1 MSKFRFKDY
10 IFKNLLPF
18 YYQHND
24 TYKDDQGKGILE
36 RFMEIGSTY
45 FDSLKIGDEKLIITG
60 LPDNSSGKLGLIR
73 ALYKAYGGVPSDVVE
88 FVERRIIGHF
98 PFTITPGEPLV
109 SSSTKAPT
117 TENLAYQLG
126 EESVPYKIESSYQYN
141 SLPNLENFIDLV
153 DVDRTP
159 ELFLNY
165 LWEFLGEIPYGYGV
179 IVQGKDPETAK
190 LISSTDYLGINTR
203 DLLRYAI
210 SLYRIRGTE
219 KFYDILGKFY
229 GVELVIIETKQGG
242 DPGEEETIPVHDH
255 LILATYTNDNNEESV
270 ATYGYGIE
278 EIRAPYPDG
287 TCNDCLYYLVR
298 VKASYK
304 KIMKWQEEGHTQVVK
319 DIIASIVSKYLPVHC
334 QLATYNSGEKKVI
347 IEKLEEG
354 DFNNTY
360 SPDFYTAYNDKNTQL

>member
-24 TYKDDQGKGILE
+24 TYKNAQGKGILE

-60 LPDNSSGKLGLIR
+60 LPSGSSGRLELIR
-73 ALYKAYGGVPSDVVE
+73 ALYNAYGGVMSDIIE
-88 FVERRIIGHF
+88 FVDQRIIGHF

-117 TENLAYQLG
+117 TENLEDKLR
-126 EESVPYKIESSYQYN
+126 EELVPYKIESHYSYN
-141 SLPNLENFIDLV
+141 GLPSLENLIDIV
-153 DVDRTP
+153 DVDSTP

-190 LISSTDYLGINTR
+190 LISYTDYLGINTR

-219 KFYDILGKFY
+219 EFYDILGKFY
-229 GVELVIIETKQGG
+229 GVELAVIETKQGG

-270 ATYGYGIE
+270 ATYSYGIE

-287 TCNDCLYYLVR
+287 KCNDCLYYLVR
-298 VKASYK
+298 VRAPSKN
-304 KIMKWQEEGHTQVVK
+304 ILKWQEEGHIQVVK
-319 DIIASIVSKYLPVHC
+319 DIISSIVSKYLPVHC

-347 IEKLEEG
+347 LEILDG
-354 DFNNTY
+354 DFNI
-360 SPDFYTAYNDKNTQL
+360 DFSNDFSL

>member
-24 TYKDDQGKGILE
+24 TYKDAQGKGILE
-36 RFMEIGSTY
+36 RFMEIGSAY
-45 FDSLKIGDEKLIITG
+45 FDGLKYSE
-60 LPDNSSGKLGLIR
+60 
-73 ALYKAYGGVPSDVVE
+73 DV
-88 FVERRIIGHF
+88 
-98 PFTITPGEPLV
+98 
-109 SSSTKAPT
+109 
-117 TENLAYQLG
+117 
-126 EESVPYKIESSYQYN
+126 ESSYQDPN
-141 SLPNLENFIDLV
+141 LPVLENFIDLI
-153 DVDRTP
+153 DVDKTP

-219 KFYDILGKFY
+219 RFYDILGKFY
-229 GVELVIIETKQGG
+229 GVELVIIETSQGG

-255 LILATYTNDNNEESV
+255 LILATYTNNNNEESV

-298 VKASYK
+298 IKATK
-304 KIMKWQEEGHTQVVK
+304 EKVLKWQEEGHTQVIK

-334 QLATYNSGEKKVI
+334 QLATYNSGEKKI
-347 IEKLEEG
+347 ILESLEEG
-354 DFNNTY
+354 STTGSND
-360 SPDFYTAYNDKNTQL
+360 SPL

>member
-24 TYKDDQGKGILE
+24 TYRNAQGKGILE

-45 FDSLKIGDEKLIITG
+45 FDGIKIGEEKVVITG
-60 LPDNSSGKLGLIR
+60 LPSESPSGSGRIKLIR
-73 ALYKAYGGVPSDVVE
+73 ALHNAYGGVISDIIDLVDQK
-88 FVERRIIGHF
+88 IIGHF
-98 PFTITPGEPLV
+98 PFTITPGEPIV

-117 TENLAYQLG
+117 TENLEDQLI
-126 EESVPYKIESSYQYN
+126 EELVPYRIESHYPYN
-141 SLPNLENFIDLV
+141 GLPSLENLIDIV

-190 LISSTDYLGINTR
+190 IISYTDYLGINTR

-229 GVELVIIETKQGG
+229 GVELTVIETKQGG

-255 LILATYTNDNNEESV
+255 LILATYTDGNNEESV
-270 ATYGYGIE
+270 ATYSYGIE

-287 TCNDCLYYLVR
+287 KCNDCLYYLVR
-298 VKASYK
+298 VKAPNEN
-304 KIMKWQEEGHTQVVK
+304 ILKWQEEGHTQIVK

-347 IEKLEEG
+347 LEIPYGEDG
-354 DFNNTY
+354 DFNN
-360 SPDFYTAYNDKNTQL
+360 DFSNDFFL